1 MKLAG
6 SEATLGKSSIR
17 EGSSWIMVV
26 EEVGDKDKEAEGLK
40 RVRSRI
46 RMMVLS
52 PPVELEMFG
61 LSSRQPGVPSSIT
74 SVW

>member
-1 MKLAG
+1 M
-6 SEATLGKSSIR
+6 GKSSIR

-26 EEVGDKDKEAEGLK
+26 EEVVDKVKEAVGLK

>member
-1 MKLAG
+1 M
-6 SEATLGKSSIR
+6 GKSSIR

-26 EEVGDKDKEAEGLK
+26 EEVGDKVKEAEGLK

-52 PPVELEMFG
+52 PPVGLEMFG
-61 LSSRQPGVPSSIT
+61 LSS
-74 SVW
+74 

>member
-26 EEVGDKDKEAEGLK
+26 EEVGDKVKEAEGLK

-52 PPVELEMFG
+52 PLVELEMFG